1 MGHNTLTGLK
11 MRGVLALTTWLACD
25 ALILGRGSKLT
36 KTSANRREDGAEIH
50 NGAQWSSLGAAALVA
65 GNMVGGGI
73 LAIPTATSGL
83 GMGGA
88 SAEILTLWV
97 ANAATGLVLAEV
109 ACSSPETT
117 TLQAMTERRL
127 GSSWGSAVG
136 IIFGG
141 SNGLMIAAY
150 AAQGGEALK
159 LLFGWAEDE
168 ICRYAFA
175 TVICSILLGCSEKM
189 IDRMNSA
196 AVSVMAASFCALLV
210 AWLPLC
216 DFPPAPASLSLDTAL
231 SAVPVLTSAL
241 VYQNCV
247 PVVAHKLGGSL
258 SKTRAAVLFGSAMP
272 ALGYVL
278 FDASILGRG
287 LSKTGHDGLL
297 DPLVGLS
304 DDARMYSTLAL
315 AVFSVCAVATS
326 LVGTALS
333 QIHEFDYEHRRSA
346 KFAMLAPPFLLAFYG
361 PSNLFVLAL
370 ALNGAVANPLLF
382 GILPIIL
389 ALANDR
395 HPAWFPQSATN
406 KRVTPTFRV
415 PVLFSARDGEQ
426 GRHRH
431 TQS

>member
-1 MGHNTLTGLK
+1 
-11 MRGVLALTTWLACD
+11 MRGVLALSTCLACD

-36 KTSANRREDGAEIH
+36 KTSADRREATGKKP
-50 NGAQWSSLGAAALVA
+50 NGADGSLLGAAALVA

-88 SAEILTLWV
+88 SAEILALWV
-97 ANAATGLVLAEV
+97 ANVATGLVLAEV

-127 GSSWGSAVG
+127 GSAWGSAVG
-136 IIFGG
+136 IVFGG
-141 SNGLMIAAY
+141 SNGLMMAAY
-150 AAQGGEALK
+150 ATQGGEALK

-168 ICRYAFA
+168 MCRYVFA
-175 TVICSILLGCSEKM
+175 TVVCAVLLGCSEKT

-196 AVSVMAASFCALLV
+196 AVSLMGASFCALLV

-216 DFPPAPASLSLDTAL
+216 DFPPAPTSMSLDSAL

-278 FDASILGRG
+278 FDASVLGRG
-287 LSKTGHDGLL
+287 PSNTGRDGLL

-304 DDARMYSTLAL
+304 DEARMYSKLAL
-315 AVFSVCAVATS
+315 AVFSVCAVSTS

-333 QIHEFDYEHRRSA
+333 QIHEFDHDHRRSA
-346 KFAMLAPPFLLAFYG
+346 KFATLAPPFLLAFYG
-361 PSNLFVLAL
+361 PDNLFVLAL

-382 GILPIIL
+382 GILPVIL
-389 ALANDR
+389 AIATDRSQAWRPQQSSPND
-395 HPAWFPQSATN
+395 T
-406 KRVTPTFRV
+406 VTWTFRA
-415 PVLFSARDGEQ
+415 PFFSSPSDVKHDKR
-426 GRHRH
+426 RH